1 MDFVKDDLDDISART
16 KLNVDDIERLLRLCL
31 IKCYFL
37 WDNKIF
43 VIEDAGPIG
52 LSLMVTMAEAYL
64 QHLEAK
70 ALSQA
75 VNCRPKTFRRY
86 VDDSHVR
93 FNNAD
98 NAEEFLNIL
107 NIQDC
112 KIQYTMEKESLDG
125 NLAFLDISLKNN
137 RLGKYEMKVFRKDAI
152 TNLQIHPDSSVN
164 PSTIVGVFK
173 GFLTRAHRICTH
185 DKLQE
190 EIDFLVDMFVE
201 NGYDRIKFQNIA
213 KNFVPQTSLTPVI
226 RNEDE
231 PSSIVKL
238 PWIPKIG
245 PSLRK
250 EFKKYGVKV
259 VFMSGPSLSDML
271 CQHKYPLPENSRPGV
286 YKLECNCSSIYIG
299 ETKKKVS
306 TRMVQHEKDIFHG
319 RWTMSGV
326 AEHAQLCKKGFK
338 FKEASTISIEENFQQ
353 RKIREAVEIRT
364 RRRMAAQVI
373 NRDSGSY
380 LKTTQWDV
388 LLSRIA

>member
-1 MDFVKDDLDDISART
+1 
-16 KLNVDDIERLLRLCL
+16 
-31 IKCYFL
+31 
-37 WDNKIF
+37 
-43 VIEDAGPIG
+43 
-52 LSLMVTMAEAYL
+52 
-64 QHLEAK
+64 
-70 ALSQA
+70 
-75 VNCRPKTFRRY
+75 
-86 VDDSHVR
+86 
-93 FNNAD
+93 
-98 NAEEFLNIL
+98 
-107 NIQDC
+107 
-112 KIQYTMEKESLDG
+112 
-125 NLAFLDISLKNN
+125 
-137 RLGKYEMKVFRKDAI
+137 
-152 TNLQIHPDSSVN
+152 
-164 PSTIVGVFK
+164 
-173 GFLTRAHRICTH
+173 
-185 DKLQE
+185 
-190 EIDFLVDMFVE
+190 MFVE

-213 KNFVPQTSLTPVI
+213 KTFVPQTSLTPVI

-231 PSSIVKL
+231 PSPIVKL